1 MKNKKSKIS
10 KAWFF
15 LIPSFIGVC
24 IFYIYPLLDVVRRS
38 FVNCEGSEFVGIDN
52 YIEVFNNEA
61 FKLAAVNTIRFI
73 LIGVPIILIIS
84 LWIAVKIVDNVWL
97 EKQLKHVLL
106 LPMTI
111 PVVSLIIIWRFLFEN
126 KGIINGCLNIFGI
139 SGVKW
144 LTTNASFYVLVLSFI
159 WKNLGYCTIIW
170 LVGLLAVPE
179 EIYEAADIDG
189 AGRITKFWYITIPNI
204 IPTIVLQI
212 ILGVINSFKVYRE
225 AYLIAG
231 DYPADGIYM
240 LQHLFN
246 NWFRELEISKMA
258 TAATI
263 NLIVITLLALFVKKL
278 GAVNY
283 EK

>member
-1 MKNKKSKIS
+1 MKNKKNKIS

-15 LIPSFIGVC
+15 LMPSFLGVC

-38 FVNCEGSEFVGIDN
+38 FVNSEGSEFVGIDN
-52 YIEVFNNEA
+52 YVEVFKNEA
-61 FKLAAVNTIRFI
+61 FQLAASNTIRFI
-73 LIGVPIILIIS
+73 FIGVPIILVIS

-111 PVVSLIIIWRFLFEN
+111 PVVSLIIVWRFLFDS
-126 KGIINGCLNIFGI
+126 KGIVNGLLHIFGI
-139 SGVKW
+139 AGVKW
-144 LTTNASFYVLVLSFI
+144 LTTDSSFYVLILSFI

-170 LVGLLAVPE
+170 IVGLLAVPE

-189 AGRITKFWYITIPNI
+189 AGRYAKFWYVTLPNI

-212 ILGVINSFKVYRE
+212 ILGVINTFKVYRE

-278 GAVNY
+278 GEVNY
-283 EK
+283 E

>member
-1 MKNKKSKIS
+1 M
-10 KAWFF
+10 
-15 LIPSFIGVC
+15 
-24 IFYIYPLLDVVRRS
+24 DRRS
-38 FVNCEGSEFVGIDN
+38 QGG
-52 YIEVFNNEA
+52 
-61 FKLAAVNTIRFI
+61 
-73 LIGVPIILIIS
+73 
-84 LWIAVKIVDNVWL
+84 
-97 EKQLKHVLL
+97 
-106 LPMTI
+106 
-111 PVVSLIIIWRFLFEN
+111 
-126 KGIINGCLNIFGI
+126 
-139 SGVKW
+139 
-144 LTTNASFYVLVLSFI
+144 
-159 WKNLGYCTIIW
+159 
-170 LVGLLAVPE
+170 PE

-283 EK
+283 EKY